1 MAVNIQQIADKAG
14 VSKATVSRVI
24 NGLGVKRETGERV
37 RRVMEEM
44 HYRPHRFARGLT
56 TRETGL
62 IGVVTPDLEN
72 PYMAAL
78 FAGMEEEARP
88 AGKFL
93 TFGVF
98 GRPDARLGD
107 LVRSFVN
114 PRLVDGLVFLL
125 PGREAET
132 TLKSLQNEGFPFVVV
147 SERGYESL
155 ATCLV
160 IDNSGGARQAV
171 QYLLGKGHRRIGL
184 LRGAAWMRDTQDR
197 EKGYRQAL
205 LEAGLPVESELAR
218 DGDFMMGKALE
229 ATYDLMRI
237 PSPPTALFAMNDTM
251 ALGAL
256 RALRGLH
263 LEGKVDVV
271 GFDDLPLASL
281 TNPALTTV
289 RYDLRE
295 LGRLSVNK
303 LLRLMRG
310 EEKGRSL
317 VELKTQLVIR
327 ESA

>member
-24 NGLGVKRETGERV
+24 NGLAVKRETEQRV
-37 RRVMEEM
+37 RGVMEEM

-62 IGVVTPDLEN
+62 VGVLTPDLEN

-78 FAGMEEEARP
+78 FSGMEEEARA

-98 GRPDARLGD
+98 GRPDVRLSD
-107 LVRSFVN
+107 VLHSFVS
-114 PRLVDGLVFLL
+114 PRLVDGVVFVL
-125 PGREAET
+125 PGREAESSMR
-132 TLKSLQNEGFPFVVV
+132 SLQSEGFPFVVV
-147 SERGYESL
+147 SERTYESL

-160 IDNSGGARQAV
+160 IDNEGGACQAV
-171 QYLLGKGHRRIGL
+171 QYLLRKGHRRIGL
-184 LRGAAWMRDTQDR
+184 LRGSSWMRDTTDR
-197 EKGYRQAL
+197 ERGYTRAL
-205 LEAGLPVESELAR
+205 LDAGVPLDRDLVR
-218 DGDFMMGKALE
+218 DGDFNMNTALQ
-229 ATYDLMRI
+229 ATYDLMGTAA
-237 PSPPTALFAMNDTM
+237 PPTALFAMSDTM

-256 RALRGLH
+256 RALRGMH

-281 TNPALTTV
+281 TSPALTTV
-289 RYDLRE
+289 HYDLRE
-295 LGRLSVNK
+295 LGRLSVNQ
-303 LLRLMRG
+303 LLRLVKG
-310 EEKGRSL
+310 EEKARSL

>member
-24 NGLGVKRETGERV
+24 NGLAVKRETGDRV

-62 IGVVTPDLEN
+62 LGVLTPDLEN

-78 FAGMEEEARP
+78 FSGMEEEARA

-98 GRPDARLGD
+98 GRPDARLSD
-107 LVRSFVN
+107 ILHSFVN

-125 PGREAET
+125 PGREAEAPIRA
-132 TLKSLQNEGFPFVVV
+132 LRGEDFPFVVV
-147 SERGYESL
+147 SERAFESL

-160 IDNSGGARQAV
+160 IDNLGGAQQAV
-171 QYLLGKGHRRIGL
+171 QYLLRKGHRRIGL
-184 LRGAAWMRDTQDR
+184 VRGYEGMRDTLDR
-197 EKGYRQAL
+197 EKGYQQAL
-205 LEAGLPVESELAR
+205 AEVGLTPDRELIR
-218 DGDFMMGKALE
+218 NGDFKMGAALQV
-229 ATYDLMRI
+229 TYDLMRQ
-237 PSPPTALFAMNDTM
+237 SAPPTAIFAMSDTM
-251 ALGAL
+251 ALGVL
-256 RALRGLH
+256 RALRDLH

-281 TNPALTTV
+281 TSPALTTV
-289 RYDLRE
+289 KYDLRE

-303 LLRLMRG
+303 LLRLVRG